1 MADQKATY
9 EEFLFDV
16 PPTQRPFVDAMN
28 EYLLAAGCTVDVKLS
43 KTGYVV
49 SYVYEPTKRVML
61 NYVFRK
67 KGMFMRLY
75 ADHLDAYAQ
84 MLETLPAEM
93 QKHLGKT
100 SPCRRLLDPTKCNAR
115 CPMGYVFTLNGEEQ
129 KKCRYNCFLFL
140 IDDESAPFLREMVE
154 AELKARSA
162 A

>member
-28 EYLLAAGCTVDVKLS
+28 EYLLAAGCTVEVKLS
-43 KTGYVV
+43 KTGHVV
-49 SYVYEPTKRVML
+49 SYAYGPTKRVVL

-67 KGMFMRLY
+67 KGIFMRLY
-75 ADHLDAYAQ
+75 ADHLAAYEG
-84 MLETLPAEM
+84 MLATLPAEM

-100 SPCRRLLDPTKCNAR
+100 SACRRMLDPTKCNAH

-140 IDDESAPFLREMVE
+140 IDDESAPFLRKMVE
-154 AELKARSA
+154 AELKARA
-162 A
+162 AA